1 MHWLCLGQNRHA
13 HHADIAR
20 RADRDYCADSDYR
33 ADSDYGAAGSHQRI
47 AHQYIASA
55 R

>member
-20 RADRDYCADSDYR
+20 RADRDYR